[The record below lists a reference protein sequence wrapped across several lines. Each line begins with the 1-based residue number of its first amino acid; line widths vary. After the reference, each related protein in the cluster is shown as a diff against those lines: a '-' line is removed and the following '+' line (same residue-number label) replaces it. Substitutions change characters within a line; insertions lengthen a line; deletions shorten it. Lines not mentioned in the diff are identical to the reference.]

1 MPRRGGGRRGADGTA
16 SGVLPYPTLALAL
29 ALGLGLASARAQE
42 GEPPPQGLAAAGSR
56 GGAARA
62 APAGS
67 SGGGPAEEGW
77 PQQLLLTAAP
87 GPGDAGALGVS
98 FASNFTG
105 GSPPEAAGVYY
116 WDRAAGPGARRF
128 AAARTTRYVHQG
140 APDAWA
146 GGRQNFTPYVS
157 MWQHH
162 ARLTGVEPGTT
173 LVYAAY
179 TGAGGRE
186 GAPVEVAVPPRASAY
201 GGDPAQGF
209 TLGVVGDLG
218 QTEHSAT
225 TVEHLM
231 RCDHAAVLLVGDLS
245 YADKEN
251 ARWDSWRDFVQP
263 YFDHEPLLSLP
274 GNHEIETDVAGES
287 FRPYAHRF
295 QMMPH
300 CGAGAGGGCGGGY
313 LRRNDATGDDWS
325 ANMWFSVDIGSAHIL
340 HISSYHD
347 TQVTSE
353 QYEWIL
359 QDLKKVDRAK
369 TPWLLVNMHA
379 PWYNSNVAHQ
389 EEIES
394 LGPKH
399 DLEHLL
405 FRFGVNI
412 VFAGHVHAYERNHP
426 TYKDHRHPRGP
437 TYINI
442 GDGGNRE
449 GIYDRWLPGPD
460 GEPTPE
466 WSAFRAG
473 SYGHGLIQFF
483 NATHAEWTWHRNQ
496 DPHWEVKDS
505 TVIENHFGAEP
516 APAADGP
523 GRGGW
528 GPHASRRCREEVCPS
543 EGAAA
548 EAAGIS
554 RKGLLALQASV
565 AFLTLV
571 VVGLCAVVA
580 VLVHKL
586 RNRSR
591 AYVRAMELDSDP
603 FRLSDDF

>member
-1 MPRRGGGRRGADGTA
+1 MPRRGGGRGRAEGTA
-16 SGVLPYPTLALAL
+16 SGVLPRPALALAL

-42 GEPPPQGLAAAGSR
+42 PAQDVPGRPAAAGSR
-56 GGAARA
+56 GGAGRA
-62 APAGS
+62 PPAGS

-105 GSPPEAAGVYY
+105 GSPPEGAGVYY

-359 QDLKKVDRAK
+359 QDLKTVDRAK

-516 APAADGP
+516 APAADG
-523 GRGGW
+523 RGGW

-554 RKGLLALQASV
+554 RKGLLALQAGV

-603 FRLSDDF
+603 FGLSDDF